1 MFPIGKGR
9 EIPADS
15 QTVLTL
21 IKRLLNFSLRKGY
34 VEAIPGTLHI
44 SIPTVDN
51 KVTEPLTPEQARK
64 LLQAL
69 DGEPYQTLAELAMWI
84 FAWAGHVHFQQPGS
98 RPAGRKVLAALR
110 ERPMPATNWAGS
122 FTGMSRKS
130 VCNLSCSSWKP
141 NGASAFFGKR
151 PADVRVR
158 TSACAKKRAE
168 GKKRKKSLRRKKK

>member
-1 MFPIGKGR
+1 M
-9 EIPADS
+9 
-15 QTVLTL
+15 L
-21 IKRLLNFSLRKGY
+21 IKRLLNFALRKGY

-84 FAWAGHVHFQQPGS
+84 FAWAG
-98 RPAGRKVLAALR
+98 
-110 ERPMPATNWAGS
+110 S

-158 TSACAKKRAE
+158 SSACAKKRAE